1 LSLASKRQ
9 ETRDVLCDLLWG
21 GRSQEQARPHLR
33 QTLWLIKTQISDR
46 LLTVKGDVVSIADCL
61 DVDVCDFLNAIERGD
76 FATAVDLYAGDF
88 FSGYAA
94 PGAGQFEEWA
104 SLERGRLRGRF
115 MSGAETLARRALD
128 TGHFADA
135 IRLTQQMRT
144 ADPNAQAPWRL
155 LIEARLASGDMIG
168 LHADADQFEEWLRR
182 EEWEAE
188 PASLA
193 TIRLARRSAPPQG
206 EDAVNDLTAELVGR
220 EREFSLVQDMW
231 RSVESNKGNAV
242 HIIGESGLGKTRL
255 VRDIIARIRAGR
267 GRARYLKANYGER
280 AVPFSFVSSIANE
293 LSTLPGARGVAPA
306 VARTLIS
313 LNPVLSSMYQET
325 SMSSEPLEPLRV
337 GLALLDMIA
346 AISDDKPFAIAID
359 DLHWAD
365 HQSRSVL
372 AVVASR
378 VGSHQVLMITASRP
392 GYTLAKS
399 QENARHITLSRLTE
413 NDVGLLIA
421 SLAELP
427 DEEWSRNLPAALHK
441 SSDGNPLAILE
452 NLRYSIDTG
461 IITRKDGRWR
471 CTDSQALIRN
481 LDDRTVTDRRVAEL
495 DACARRVLLTLC
507 VAGIPLSVEMVCDS
521 LGLSAGELRRVASDL
536 ELRGLIISDEAMLLP
551 AHDAIAEA
559 LLSNATQSEMREA
572 HTIVGNVMGHD
583 KDEASRKRAVSH
595 FVAAGNLAAATELII
610 PIVRRIARSSR
621 DVHDAV
627 SALVGDSPSGHFVA
641 IVEKELPLF
650 VRFPRLKIQIGVAA
664 IVLAAVISLI
674 AYRSQPTAI
683 EDIGTELVLFAESPD
698 GGTDIGT
705 VRLNKSRWNP
715 GVRLATT
722 SSRHLKTWI
731 GDDLYHAPARPGSH
745 QWAVYHIYPDSGE
758 GDIDLVDIDGK
769 RTRLVSSRGD
779 DRPGMFSPD
788 GRYFLFLSTRWND
801 NGWSDIAMLDL
812 VTGMVK
818 RVSEPGWNYDGATW
832 SPDGTRIAYGRHDY
846 SGDVQELCIADA
858 NGTRAS
864 CGSVAG
870 RKHTGNIGWVDER
883 RMLLTATGGNRTPI
897 SIVYDVDAGNVTS
910 VDAPS
915 GSEIHLD
922 PTGSWALTNVQGD
935 SVRLAR
941 ISPSTQ
947 YAAASEVPET
957 DRALKAIAFASP
969 DLGEYVDR
977 IRISRPIVA
986 LAPQVPYR
994 LHISSVSRAG
1004 RQIVPG
1010 VIRWRSLTPLIA
1022 SVDSL
1027 GVVVPLKPGSAII
1040 EASAGGWRTTVDT
1053 IRVEPSHAIR
1063 IVDERWEGNVLA
1075 RWKFFG
1081 KPKPS
1086 LIREGDNIRF
1096 LNNGDGNFF
1105 SGAYLNWNLDA
1116 REGLAM
1122 DLEISTPISR
1132 YQWQI
1137 ISVLLQPV
1145 SSRKQLDEWDHV
1157 TGYISERF
1165 DRLSGC
1171 DFTYPAGEGRGAL
1184 SPPWFE
1190 SWRRAVPD
1198 SSNTLIGGEWYIIRV
1213 QLFPD
1218 GRCGLAINSH
1228 PVRIGAGTHS
1238 VRLPFLAMT
1247 YGNSVGTRILVGRIV
1262 LTSGVPDDINWSR
1275 LQFDGSAW
1283 INAR

>member
-1 LSLASKRQ
+1 
-9 ETRDVLCDLLWG
+9 V
-21 GRSQEQARPHLR
+21 
-33 QTLWLIKTQISDR
+33 
-46 LLTVKGDVVSIADCL
+46 
-61 DVDVCDFLNAIERGD
+61 DVDVYDFLNAIERCD
-76 FATAVDLYAGDF
+76 FSAAVELYAGDF

-94 PGAGQFEEWA
+94 PGAGRFEEWA

-115 MSGAETLARRALD
+115 MSAAETLARHALN

-135 IRLTQQMRT
+135 VRLTQEMRT

-168 LHADADQFEEWLRR
+168 VKADADQFEDWLRR

-193 TIRLARRSAPPQG
+193 TIRLARRSAPSRG
-206 EDAVNDLTAELVGR
+206 EDAGSDLTAELVGR
-220 EREFSLVQDMW
+220 EREFSLVQDIW
-231 RSVESNKGNAV
+231 RSIESNRGSAV

-280 AVPFSFVSSIANE
+280 GVPFSFVSSIANE

-313 LNPVLSSMYQET
+313 LNPALSSMYPET
-325 SMSSEPLEPLRV
+325 STWTEHLEPLRV
-337 GLALLDMIA
+337 ALALLDLIA
-346 AISDDKPFAIAID
+346 AISDDKPIAIALD

-378 VGSHQVLMITASRP
+378 VSSHQVLLISASRP
-392 GYTLAKS
+392 GYTLARS

-413 NDVGLLIA
+413 NDVALLIT

-427 DEEWSRNLPAALHK
+427 DEEWSRNLPSALHT

-452 NLRYSIDTG
+452 NLRYSIDAG
-461 IITRKDGRWR
+461 IIARKDGRWL
-471 CTDSQALIRN
+471 CGDSQALIRN
-481 LDDRTVTDRRVAEL
+481 LGDRTVTDRRVAEL
-495 DACARRVLLTLC
+495 NACARKVMLTLC
-507 VAGIPLSVEMVCDS
+507 VAGIPMSDDMICDS
-521 LGLSAGELRRVASDL
+521 LGLSPGELHQVASDL

-559 LLSNATQSEMREA
+559 LLSRATPSEMKEA
-572 HTIVGNVMGHD
+572 HTVVGSVMARD

-595 FVAAGNLAAATELII
+595 FVAAGNLPAATHLII
-610 PIVRRIARSSR
+610 PIVRRGARSSR

-627 SALVGDSPSGHFVA
+627 SALVGDTPSGHFVA
-641 IVEKELPLF
+641 TIEKRLPVF
-650 VRFPRLKIQIGVAA
+650 VRFPRLKIQIGAAA
-664 IVLAAVISLI
+664 IVVAAMASLF
-674 AYRSQPTAI
+674 AYTSQRTTP
-683 EDIGTELVLFAESPD
+683 EDIGTELVLFSKASD
-698 GGTDIGT
+698 GGTDIET
-705 VRLNKSRWNP
+705 VRLSRSQWNP
-715 GVRLATT
+715 GHRLSTT

-731 GDDLYHAPARPGSH
+731 GEDLYHAPARPGSY

-758 GDIDLVDIDGK
+758 GDIDLVDIGGK

-788 GRYFLFLSTRWND
+788 GRYLLFLSTRWND
-801 NGWSDIAMLDL
+801 NGWSDISMLDL
-812 VTGMVK
+812 VTGSVK

-858 NGTRAS
+858 NGTRAR
-864 CGSVAG
+864 CGSIVG
-870 RKHTGNIGWVDER
+870 WKHPGNIGWLDER
-883 RMLLTATGGNRTPI
+883 RMLLTATGTSRTSI
-897 SIVYDVDAGNVTS
+897 RIVYDVDARNITS

-915 GSEIHLD
+915 GSDIHLD

-935 SVRLAR
+935 SVLLAR
-941 ISPSTQ
+941 VSPSTQ
-947 YAAASEVPET
+947 YAAASDVPET
-957 DRALKAIAFASP
+957 NGALKAIAFASP
-969 DLGEYVDR
+969 DLGGYVDR
-977 IRISRPIVA
+977 IRISRPSVA

-994 LHISSVSRAG
+994 LRVSSVSRDG
-1004 RQIVPG
+1004 HQILPG
-1010 VIRWRSLTPLIA
+1010 VMRWRSLTPLIA

-1053 IRVEPSHAIR
+1053 IRVEPSRAVR

-1075 RWKFFG
+1075 RWQFFG

-1086 LIREGDNIRF
+1086 LIQEGNQTRF

-1105 SGAYLNWNLDA
+1105 SGAYLNRDLDA

-1184 SPPWFE
+1184 NPPWFE
-1190 SWRRAVPD
+1190 SWRRAIGD
-1198 SSNTLIGGEWYIIRV
+1198 SSSTLTGGDWYNVRV
-1213 QLFPD
+1213 QVFPD
-1218 GRCGLAINSH
+1218 GRCGLAINRH
-1228 PVRIGAGTHS
+1228 PMRIGVQTQS
-1238 VRLPFLAMT
+1238 LRLPFLAMT

-1262 LTSGVPDDINWSR
+1262 VTSGVPDDINWSR